1 MAKFKQRGKTWSY
14 HVYLGIDPLTRKRLE
29 ISKGGFKTK
38 KEAQAAARIIELDK
52 ENGTLVK
59 DSKLSFEKFAND
71 WLKTYSRSGVKV
83 SSVRAREKEMKH
95 FISVW
100 GPFKIS
106 QITKKMYQ
114 NRMLDLSE
122 KYSKNYMDGIAA
134 TGRMIFRQAVELG
147 IMKINPTENFKLPK
161 QQTKVE
167 DLESAEEKIKY
178 LEKEELAHFL
188 KTTQSE
194 GLEMD
199 VEVFTTLSY
208 SGLRIGELLALKWSD
223 FNDKKGTLRVTK
235 TLYNPNNNFEGY
247 QLLTPKTKGS
257 VRTIKIDDHL
267 VNLLKKHRI
276 KQNEIK
282 LKNRLIYIEG
292 GFIFARDDG
301 HAQLRK
307 VIETRLKRLLNKSG
321 IEKNITPHS
330 FRHTHTSLLIEA
342 GVGIKEIQQRLGH
355 TDINTTMNIY
365 AHMTANMEEKA
376 SQQFSKLM
384 KDLLL

>member
-1 MAKFKQRGKTWSY
+1 
-14 HVYLGIDPLTRKRLE
+14 
-29 ISKGGFKTK
+29 
-38 KEAQAAARIIELDK
+38 
-52 ENGTLVK
+52 
-59 DSKLSFEKFAND
+59 
-71 WLKTYSRSGVKV
+71 
-83 SSVRAREKEMKH
+83 
-95 FISVW
+95 
-100 GPFKIS
+100 
-106 QITKKMYQ
+106 
-114 NRMLDLSE
+114 
-122 KYSKNYMDGIAA
+122 
-134 TGRMIFRQAVELG
+134 MIFRQAVELG

-167 DLESAEEKIKY
+167 DLESAEEKNKY

-223 FNDKKGTLRVTK
+223 FNNKKGTLRVTK

-282 LKNRLIYIEG
+282 LKNRLINKDS
-292 GFIFARDDG
+292 GFIFARGDG
-301 HAQLRK
+301 HPQLRK
-307 VIETRLKRLLNKSG
+307 VIETSLN
-321 IEKNITPHS
+321 
-330 FRHTHTSLLIEA
+330 
-342 GVGIKEIQQRLGH
+342 
-355 TDINTTMNIY
+355 DC
-365 AHMTANMEEKA
+365 
-376 SQQFSKLM
+376 
-384 KDLLL
+384 